1 MQDNEIV
8 TALVALFSAF
18 TGREQGKEPH
28 HPVDPTQLRE
38 ALGRLPGGSFQVGQR
53 LTQTYNV

>member
-18 TGREQGKEPH
+18 IGREHGKEPH
-28 HPVDPTQLRE
+28 HPVDPTQLRRPWVDCQE
-38 ALGRLPGGSFQVGQR
+38 AAFKLVSV
-53 LTQTYNV
+53 